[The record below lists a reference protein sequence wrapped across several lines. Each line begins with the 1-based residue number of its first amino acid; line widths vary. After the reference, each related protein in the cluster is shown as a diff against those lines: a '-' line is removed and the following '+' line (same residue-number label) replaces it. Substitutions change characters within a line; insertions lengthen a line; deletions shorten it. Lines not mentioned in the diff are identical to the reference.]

1 VRDGKREREI
11 KNEMVL
17 DNRIKFY
24 KINNRTAFRVTVFY
38 LKKMVFRE
46 KREKREDFVSFSQ
59 LSPPAILFNCSKR
72 TIIIVIKK
80 G

>member
-1 VRDGKREREI
+1 
-11 KNEMVL
+11 MVL

-46 KREKREDFVSFSQ
+46 KREKREDVVSFSQ
-59 LSPPAILFNCSKR
+59 LSPRAILFNCSKR

>member
-38 LKKMVFRE
+38 LKKNG
-46 KREKREDFVSFSQ
+46 
-59 LSPPAILFNCSKR
+59 L
-72 TIIIVIKK
+72 
-80 G
+80 

>member
-1 VRDGKREREI
+1 VCEREGKREREI

-38 LKKMVFRE
+38 LKKMDFRE
-46 KREKREDFVSFSQ
+46 KREKERRCCFILPVI
-59 LSPPAILFNCSKR
+59 PAGHFF
-72 TIIIVIKK
+72 
-80 G
+80 

>member
-1 VRDGKREREI
+1 VCERGKEREREI

-46 KREKREDFVSFSQ
+46 KKGKERRCCFILPVIPAGHSF
-59 LSPPAILFNCSKR
+59 
-72 TIIIVIKK
+72 
-80 G
+80 